1 MKVSVITV
9 CYNSSKTILD
19 TIKSVNEQTYLDIEH
34 VFVDG
39 LSKDS
44 TLKIIKENSNRNST
58 FISEPDSGIYDAMN
72 KGILLCEGEVVFII
86 NSDDVLYDKF
96 TIKNVVEA
104 FERNPKSD
112 IIFGSIKISEPNN
125 LFKTKRNW
133 NATDFIKNSFIRGW
147 HPPHPGFVVKKKC
160 YDDFGLFNASYKIA
174 SDFDLMYRYL
184 EVNKIKA
191 TRIDKYIAI
200 QRGGG
205 ASMKY
210 SGIIQGQKEIKQT
223 FKENSINL
231 NMLVYMFKRYISKII
246 QYK

>member
-1 MKVSVITV
+1 M
-9 CYNSSKTILD
+9 
-19 TIKSVNEQTYLDIEH
+19 
-34 VFVDG
+34 
-39 LSKDS
+39 
-44 TLKIIKENSNRNST
+44 
-58 FISEPDSGIYDAMN
+58 
-72 KGILLCEGEVVFII
+72 
-86 NSDDVLYDKF
+86 
-96 TIKNVVEA
+96 
-104 FERNPKSD
+104 
-112 IIFGSIKISEPNN
+112 
-125 LFKTKRNW
+125 
-133 NATDFIKNSFIRGW
+133 
-147 HPPHPGFVVKKKC
+147 VKKKC
-160 YDDFGLFNASYKIA
+160 YEDFGLFNASYKIA

-246 QYK
+246 KYK